1 MIELFD
7 GRIKGDAYTI
17 LWRTTVFFWSETVE
31 EYWTGGKQDAGTDVL
46 DVGCCASEGNRWF
59 VAGRWLR
66 LFFLQ
71 QRIYLHQSSTFLLG
85 VYSGCS
91 PVFQGRGF
99 FFAHYSAGTTD
110 ALLVGTT
117 TTMFTHV
124 ALFSRP
130 ISCRIFVWQ
139 KQSCSL
145 IVSLVTTS
153 NQQAARAAIG
163 GWGEIQ
169 HTCSVELLFVQQLFI
184 GWKNEQ
190 LLPYQPGWNKAGKD
204 AVTNTRGGQ
213 STRLRLTLTFLF

>member
-1 MIELFD
+1 MICSWTPASFILPSTEHLLTPTINFFTRGLF
-7 GRIKGDAYTI
+7 R
-17 LWRTTVFFWSETVE
+17 VFP
-31 EYWTGGKQDAGTDVL
+31 GL
-46 DVGCCASEGNRWF
+46 
-59 VAGRWLR
+59 
-66 LFFLQ
+66 
-71 QRIYLHQSSTFLLG
+71 
-85 VYSGCS
+85 SG
-91 PVFQGRGF
+91 PGI
-99 FFAHYSAGTTD
+99 FFAHYSASTTD
-110 ALLVGTT
+110 ALIVGTT

-190 LLPYQPGWNKAGKD
+190 LLAYRPGWNKAGKD

-213 STRLRLTLTFLF
+213 STRLRLTLTFLFLGLGVTFRISLGV

>member
-1 MIELFD
+1 VICSWTPASFILPSTEHLLTPTINFFTRGLF
-7 GRIKGDAYTI
+7 R
-17 LWRTTVFFWSETVE
+17 VFP
-31 EYWTGGKQDAGTDVL
+31 GL
-46 DVGCCASEGNRWF
+46 
-59 VAGRWLR
+59 
-66 LFFLQ
+66 
-71 QRIYLHQSSTFLLG
+71 
-85 VYSGCS
+85 SG
-91 PVFQGRGF
+91 PGI
-99 FFAHYSAGTTD
+99 FFAHYSASTTD
-110 ALLVGTT
+110 ALIVGTT

-190 LLPYQPGWNKAGKD
+190 LLPYRPGWNKAGKD

-213 STRLRLTLTFLF
+213 STRLRLTLTFLFLGLGVTFRISLGV